1 MSSSSAA
8 PAAAATT
15 PALAAASAVPQET
28 PLPILAPKPPAKIDS
43 MGPHNNMVDALLTDL
58 YQITMAYAYWK
69 SGRHNDDSVFELFFR
84 KNPFEG
90 EFTVFAGLDDV
101 LRFVNTFGFSAE
113 DCANLAERFPTWD
126 KAFWGYLQSL
136 SAKDIK
142 LYAIKEGSIVFPRI
156 PLLRVEGPIAICQLM
171 ETTLLVL
178 CNYASLLTTN
188 AARHRLAVGP
198 SKTLLEFGMRRAQGP
213 DGAMSA
219 SRYSYMG
226 GFDGT
231 SNVKAAIMF
240 SLAMSGTHAH
250 SFVAAFSSL
259 SEVSVSTLEHAQTGE
274 KVEFLAKVLDYRAK
288 LNRPNTNS
296 GELAAF
302 VSYAQAFPTAF
313 LALIDTYDTLQSGL
327 WNFLAVSLALNDLG
341 YKPRGLRLD
350 SGDLAYLSRRCR
362 AAFVDVSA
370 QFGVAFE
377 KLTIVA
383 SNDLSEKILWALKEQ
398 GHEIDSFGIGTNL
411 VTCSIQ
417 PALGGVY
424 KLVEVNGNARM
435 KISQD
440 HAKVTIPGRKAAFRL
455 FCQMGQPILDYMQH
469 ASAAPPQAGDRVL
482 CRHPFDANKR
492 VYVTPSRVEPLHDL
506 VWDGALT
513 APLEDLDVRRARVT
527 QQLTDIRE
535 DYLRRINP
543 TPYKISLSPEL
554 FTYMHDLW
562 LHESPIVEIN

>member
-1 MSSSSAA
+1 
-8 PAAAATT
+8 
-15 PALAAASAVPQET
+15 
-28 PLPILAPKPPAKIDS
+28 
-43 MGPHNNMVDALLTDL
+43 MVDALLTDL

-69 SGRHNDDSVFELFFR
+69 SGRHNDESVFELFFR

-101 LRFVNTFGFSAE
+101 LRFLNTFGYSAD
-113 DCANLAERFPTWD
+113 DCAALAERFPSWD
-126 KAFWGYLQSL
+126 AEFWVYLQSL
-136 SAKDIK
+136 TAKDLK
-142 LYAIKEGSIVFPRI
+142 LYAIKEGSVVFPRV
-156 PLLRVEGPIAICQLM
+156 PLLRVEGPIALCQLL

-198 SKTLLEFGMRRAQGP
+198 HRTLLEFGMRRAQGP

-219 SRYSYMG
+219 SRYAYLG

-231 SNVKAAIMF
+231 SNVKAGLMF

-250 SFVAAFSSL
+250 SFVAAFSSFA
-259 SEVSVSTLEHAQTGE
+259 EVKCTTLEHATTGE
-274 KVEFLAKVLDYRAK
+274 KVEFVAKVLEYRSR
-288 LNRPNTNS
+288 LNRPNTNT

-302 VSYAQAFPTAF
+302 TAYAQAFPTAF
-313 LALIDTYDTLQSGL
+313 LALVDTYDTLQSGL
-327 WNFLAVSLALNDLG
+327 WNFLAVALALQELG

-362 AAFVDVSA
+362 KAFVDVSE
-370 QFGVAFE
+370 QFGVEFQS
-377 KLTIVA
+377 LTIVA

-398 GHEIDSFGIGTNL
+398 GHEINSFGIGTNL
-411 VTCSIQ
+411 VTCSVQ

-440 HAKVTIPGRKAAFRL
+440 HAKVTIPGSKAGYRL
-455 FCQMGQPILDYMQH
+455 YNSAGEPVLDYMTH
-469 ASAAPPQAGDRVL
+469 ASAPAPETDVRVL

-513 APLEDLDVRRARVT
+513 APLECLDTRRARVA
-527 QQLTDIRE
+527 QQLGALRD

-562 LHESPIVEIN
+562 LHESPIVELA